1 MRSVKLV
8 FIALAVL
15 ALLIWAI
22 PGFASSPRLEIVA
35 LSNAPDRLSG
45 GDVLVRITAPPG
57 VPLADVAVT
66 LNGVDVRSAFV
77 TESSGRSMIGL
88 VAGLTE
94 GDNLLKAATRQANP
108 SASGKLKLHN
118 YPITGPI
125 FSGPHETPFVC
136 MTQNFRL
143 PASTETLGPP
153 LDANCSAATRVSY
166 VYRSTGPSP
175 TFKAMPSLTAYP
187 ADLARTT
194 TSLGQNVPYIVR
206 VETGTI
212 NRAIYQTAILHDP
225 VAGPAPTFAAPP
237 SAWNR
242 RLVYTLGGGCTGGW

>member
-1 MRSVKLV
+1 HRS
-8 FIALAVL
+8 A
-15 ALLIWAI
+15 
-22 PGFASSPRLEIVA
+22 GR
-35 LSNAPDRLSG
+35 
-45 GDVLVRITAPPG
+45 PPG
-57 VPLADVAVT
+57 GRRRDAERRRREER
-66 LNGVDVRSAFV
+66 VRYRELGALDDRPG
-77 TESSGRSMIGL
+77 GRPDG
-88 VAGLTE
+88 

-187 ADLARTT
+187 ADLAR
-194 TSLGQNVPYIVR
+194 P
-206 VETGTI
+206 
-212 NRAIYQTAILHDP
+212 
-225 VAGPAPTFAAPP
+225 
-237 SAWNR
+237 
-242 RLVYTLGGGCTGGW
+242 